1 MKHLQWF
8 KVQVGLF
15 ADPKVRSLLSQPNG
29 DSYFTIWLLLKDLA
43 GMVNDHGYIYTSSK
57 TAITVEELARHFG
70 RRRKFMEKVLAQLAF
85 LELVDRDED
94 GMLRV
99 LTWDED
105 QDYEKSE
112 RRRENNRRNV
122 AAYRKRKAA
131 EQTQQ
136 ATEEHGQ
143 PSAAEA
149 PTPVAETD
157 GVEARREEKQR
168 LTQTMGNKKPQ
179 GNTAPAESVKYYQQN
194 FGMVN
199 SRTAEELREAEGIWG
214 ADVVC
219 DAIDTARLQG
229 KSHIAYIK
237 GILRNSPIYTKEERE
252 NEYGFSPAV
261 ARKLNQ
267 LLPKTSAAD

>member
-149 PTPVAETD
+149 PTDAVAAE
-157 GVEARREEKQR
+157 GAEKPGLSQA
-168 LTQTMGNKKPQ
+168 MGNENIGKQ
-179 GNTAPAESVKYYQQN
+179 ETNSISSESVKHYQRY
-194 FGMVN
+194 FGMTSSHMVEKLKE
-199 SRTAEELREAEGIWG
+199 AEEIWG
-214 ADVVC
+214 TEAVC
-219 DAIDTARLQG
+219 NAIDVAGRNG
-229 KSHIAYIK
+229 ISNINYIMT
-237 GILRNSPIYTKEERE
+237 ILRNGPQFTKEERE
-252 NEYGFSPAV
+252 NAYGLSPDVYRKFS
-261 ARKLNQ
+261 KF
-267 LLPKTSAAD
+267 LPKPERND